1 MYFLL
6 LIFFGFIFVFYEFIN
21 DIFGMDIN
29 DEYRVE
35 FFAVVGGEGWF
46 DSYYKVFNLFVLF
59 FGVVF

>member
-6 LIFFGFIFVFYEFIN
+6 LKFFGFIFVFYEFIN

-35 FFAVVGGEGWF
+35 FFAVVGGEG
-46 DSYYKVFNLFVLF
+46 
-59 FGVVF
+59 

>member
-1 MYFLL
+1 MFKVIVFFIYL

-35 FFAVVGGEGWF
+35 FFAVVGGEG
-46 DSYYKVFNLFVLF
+46 
-59 FGVVF
+59 